1 MLPRRVTAAQLTHA
15 LTAMEDDG
23 LAAGRGARQEGL
35 FQLLRDQFCL
45 NGLQPHLQL
54 CLLCVESDEF
64 DFSGDLGHLSGYA
77 LSAFLLGSA
86 FDLEIANR
94 PRPQLQLKPQLHFRN
109 AGVPPALLNY
119 ASI

>member
-1 MLPRRVTAAQLTHA
+1 MSFHRAAVARASVEGSLFA
-15 LTAMEDDG
+15 
-23 LAAGRGARQEGL
+23 LAAV
-35 FQLLRDQFCL
+35 
-45 NGLQPHLQL
+45 N
-54 CLLCVESDEF
+54 
-64 DFSGDLGHLSGYA
+64 A